1 MKYPHAIT
9 ETPAEKERR
18 IFASYKADLMKDGDF
33 TRFNVIQ
40 YLCHFPGI
48 DSYEMAASIMADGY
62 KVYFDDSS
70 ISTQANKAHEA
81 KVRRL
86 LNQRATA

>member
-1 MKYPHAIT
+1 MEMSNRAN
-9 ETPAEKERR
+9 KERR
-18 IFASYKADLMKDGDF
+18 IFDIYKADLMKDGDF

-40 YLCHFPGI
+40 YLCQFTGI
-48 DSYEMAASIMADGY
+48 DPYEMAASIIADGY

-70 ISTQANKAHEA
+70 ISTQANKSNEA

-86 LNQRATA
+86 LKERKDQK